1 MVQYL
6 VWDMM
11 AAIGG
16 SCGLDFL
23 KLGGEEVQ
31 FQVKFADNLDMDILA
46 LTETLI
52 DTPTGGRI
60 RLGEVIS
67 LEERDVLARIRRE
80 NQQYER
86 TVVPPAWATSF
97 MKM

>member
-1 MVQYL
+1 
-6 VWDMM
+6 MM

-46 LTETLI
+46 LTETY
-52 DTPTGGRI
+52 DRYA
-60 RLGEVIS
+60 
-67 LEERDVLARIRRE
+67 DRRT
-80 NQQYER
+80 NPSR
-86 TVVPPAWATSF
+86 
-97 MKM
+97 

>member
-1 MVQYL
+1 
-6 VWDMM
+6 MM
-11 AAIGG
+11 TAIGG

-31 FQVKFADNLDMDILA
+31 FQVKLADNLDMDILA

-80 NQQYER
+80 NQQYE
-86 TVVPPAWATSF
+86 
-97 MKM
+97 